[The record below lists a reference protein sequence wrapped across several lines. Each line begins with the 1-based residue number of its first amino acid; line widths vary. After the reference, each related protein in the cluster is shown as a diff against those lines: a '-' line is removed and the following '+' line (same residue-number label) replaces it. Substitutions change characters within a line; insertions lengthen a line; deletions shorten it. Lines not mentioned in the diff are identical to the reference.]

1 MTRVQQPVEQT
12 DDTHCAGGPVIEAK
26 LVFKAHVSVPSLST
40 AFSTAL
46 HVQVHT
52 LEGEHRLAKLASCL
66 LAF

>member
-1 MTRVQQPVEQT
+1 M
-12 DDTHCAGGPVIEAK
+12 IEAK
-26 LVFKAHVSVPSLST
+26 LVSKAHVSVPSLST